1 MNLILGCVLAA
12 LPFPAIAAGE
22 LVLTFAPDMAAPPIA
37 FAATADGGFLAPVA
51 GRIEKFRADGARA
64 SDFHNALD
72 TNSNALTTF
81 IVPDGRGNWFVV
93 GGAMLNGQWFHLV
106 KLRANGSIASE
117 FKPVAAI
124 KVPQAITGPQ
134 VMTASISA
142 IYPDG
147 LGGCYIGGTFV
158 DLNLVD
164 APGLAHIDDSGNV
177 TAISRPAYLS
187 IEPPKYLAAVPRGV
201 LVVQGKD
208 AFILTG
214 NGSVIPLE
222 QPAIGSWRSISSATY
237 DPRFG
242 IALSVTYF
250 QVDSSMNQWIF
261 VWDASG
267 RLDPTFKQV
276 VTFRQPFLPTMR
288 WDSAGR
294 LLGINARVGIES
306 GGVTDDGSLWGVKR
320 ILRDGSLD
328 PTWSRTLHFNLA
340 QSAFCELA
348 NGDVLVSG
356 VFTKVAGHDR
366 RNVVRLTGA
375 NDSAF
380 RFVQQST
387 RGWVDGNRKHMILGL
402 VIPDRGRTVDVLIR
416 AMSGSLKK
424 YGVTDTVETTE
435 FSVYRGQTLVTTVK
449 ANDPRA
455 LMAIWVGSR
464 SGAFPHEGGTEA
476 KALVS
481 LEPGAYTVVIS
492 APFGDAGEVLGEI
505 YFPN

>member
-1 MNLILGCVLAA
+1 M
-12 LPFPAIAAGE
+12 
-22 LVLTFAPDMAAPPIA
+22 LTFAPDMVAPPVA
-37 FAATADGGFLAPVA
+37 LAATADGGFLASVA
-51 GRIEKFRADGARA
+51 GRIVKYRADGARA
-64 SDFHNALD
+64 SDFNSALD
-72 TNSNALTTF
+72 TNSSFRPSL
-81 IVPDGRGNWFVV
+81 IVPDGRGNWFV
-93 GGAMLNGQWFHLV
+93 GGWAVLDGKLFSLV

-117 FKPVAAI
+117 FSPVATTKA
-124 KVPQAITGPQ
+124 PQAHS
-134 VMTASISA
+134 ASVLTIG
-142 IYPDG
+142 PDG
-147 LGGCYIGGTFV
+147 LGGCYVGGTFTG
-158 DLNLVD
+158 LNFVP
-164 APGLAHIDDSGNV
+164 ANGLAHIDASGNV
-177 TAISRPAYLS
+177 TALSRPADLS
-187 IEPPKYLAAVPRGV
+187 VDTPKYVAVVPRGV
-201 LVVQGKD
+201 LVVQSKD
-208 AFILTG
+208 AFILTW
-214 NGSVIPLE
+214 NGGVIPLE
-222 QPAIGSWRSISSATY
+222 QPAAGPWWSIGSATY

-242 IALSVTYF
+242 IALSVTYW
-250 QVDSSMNQWIF
+250 QVGSSVNQWIF
-261 VWDASG
+261 VWDANG

-276 VTFRQPFLPTMR
+276 VNFNQPFLPTMR

-306 GGVTDDGSLWGVKR
+306 GGVSDDGSLWGAKR

-328 PTWSRTLHFNLA
+328 PTWSRTLTFNFA
-340 QSAFCELA
+340 QGTFCELA

-366 RNVVRLTGA
+366 TKIVRLMGA

-424 YGVTDTVETTE
+424 FGVSNTVLETE
-435 FSVYRGQTLVTTVK
+435 FSVYRGQALVTTVK